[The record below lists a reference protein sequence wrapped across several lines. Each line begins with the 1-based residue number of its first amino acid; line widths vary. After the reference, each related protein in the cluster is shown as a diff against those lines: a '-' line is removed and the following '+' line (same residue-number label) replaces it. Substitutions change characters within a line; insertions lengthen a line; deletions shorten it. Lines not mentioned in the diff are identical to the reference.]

1 MLLMLAIGATCKTNN
16 KSMNKQ
22 TSKRRFPLSMEVPT
36 RTATLPAS
44 ARPYWKARSTKR
56 STSQTIASTS
66 MDKRRRA
73 TSLII
78 RLHTL

>member
-22 TSKRRFPLSMEVPT
+22 TSKRSFSSSMEAPT
-36 RTATLPAS
+36 RTATQPTS
-44 ARPYWKARSTKR
+44 PRPYWKARSMKR

-66 MDKRRRA
+66 MDKR
-73 TSLII
+73 
-78 RLHTL
+78 